1 MSFAEDDLALLR
13 TAEEIDIETQPP
25 DGPPHRTTIWI
36 MVDGDQTFVRSVR
49 GDEGRWY
56 REAMANPA
64 VAIHVGGKRLA
75 ATVIPATDPDSIERT
90 NRALREKYE
99 GISGYAPMLQPDVL
113 DKTLRVE
120 PA

>member
-13 TAEEIDIETQPP
+13 TTEEVDIETQPP

-36 MVDGDQTFVRSVR
+36 MVDGDAAFVRSVR

-56 REAMANPA
+56 REAMRNPA
-64 VAIHVGGKRLA
+64 VAIHVDGKRLA

-90 NRALREKYE
+90 NRALQEKYE
-99 GISGYAPMLQPDVL
+99 GISGYAPMLEPDIF
-113 DKTLRVE
+113 DTTLRVE